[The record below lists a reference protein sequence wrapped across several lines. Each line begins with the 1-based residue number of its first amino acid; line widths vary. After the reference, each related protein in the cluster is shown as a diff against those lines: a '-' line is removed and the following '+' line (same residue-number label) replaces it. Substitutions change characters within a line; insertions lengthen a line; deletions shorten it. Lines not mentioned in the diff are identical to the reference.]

1 MGKRDVGAGA
11 VEEEARKWER
21 VVESGVDFGGLLS
34 WSSFSEEEV
43 KRSAKGSCLCVSG
56 VCVFCGGENSCGERD
71 VV

>member
-56 VCVFCGGENSCGERD
+56 V
-71 VV
+71 